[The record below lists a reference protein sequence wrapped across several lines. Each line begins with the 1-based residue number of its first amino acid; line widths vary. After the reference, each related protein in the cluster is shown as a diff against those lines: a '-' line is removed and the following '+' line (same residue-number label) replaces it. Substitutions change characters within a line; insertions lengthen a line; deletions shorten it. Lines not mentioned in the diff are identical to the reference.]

1 MLPATTGAWR
11 YQPSSPGTPRRV
23 QPVSAARGKRPAR
36 VFFVNRYFHPD
47 ESATSRILSDLV
59 FRLAAQ
65 GLSVAVVT
73 SRQLYE
79 DPHAQ
84 LPSAQTIRG
93 VAVHRVA
100 TARLGRSRLLGR
112 ALDYVSFHAAVAWRL
127 SRLLGP
133 GDIVVAKTDPPLLSV
148 TLSHVAAWRGARLMN
163 WLQDVFPEVAVTL
176 APGIL
181 PKPLQAPLMS
191 MRDRSL
197 KSATMNIVLS
207 EGMRERVCARGVE
220 PGKTIV
226 IPNWADTKT
235 LTPRAAAASFTRRR
249 LGLTD
254 RFVIGYSGNFGRAHE
269 FDTLMTAAKLLN
281 DDARFAFLMTGGG
294 ARSQGLQHAVAQA
307 HLTNFHFQGYQ
318 PAQWLSD
325 SMAAA
330 DIHLVSL
337 LPALEGLIVPSK
349 VYGILAAGRPV
360 VFIGDTR
367 GDIAQLIREH
377 DCGISVAVG
386 AGAQLAEGFR
396 SLRADPARV
405 QLMGV
410 NARRL
415 ALARYTGEHAAEDW
429 LRLLAEITDREPV
442 EQYS

>member
-1 MLPATTGAWR
+1 MLPATTGVWR
-11 YQPSSPGTPRRV
+11 CRPSSPGTPLSG
-23 QPVSAARGKRPAR
+23 QPVTAARGKRPAR
-36 VFFVNRYFHPD
+36 VFFANRYFYPD
-47 ESATSRILSDLV
+47 ESATSRILSDLA
-59 FRLAAQ
+59 FRLAEQ

-79 DPHAQ
+79 EPRAQ
-84 LPSAQTIRG
+84 LPSSETIRG
-93 VAVHRVA
+93 VTIHRVA
-100 TARLGRSRLLGR
+100 TARLGRARLLGR
-112 ALDYVSFHAAVAWRL
+112 ALDYASFHAAVAWRL
-127 SRLLGP
+127 LRLVRP

-148 TLSHVAAWRGARLMN
+148 TLSHVAAWRGAFLIN

-181 PKPLQAPLMS
+181 PKPLHAPLLS

-197 KSATMNIVLS
+197 RRATMNIVLS
-207 EGMRERVCARGVE
+207 EGMRARVHARGVE

-226 IPNWADTKT
+226 IPNWADTKN
-235 LTPRAAAASFTRRR
+235 LTPRPTGASFTRRR

-269 FDTLMTAAKLLN
+269 FDTLIAAAKLLN
-281 DDARFAFLMTGGG
+281 DDSRFVFLMTGGG

-307 HLTNFHFQGYQ
+307 RLTNFHFQRYQ
-318 PAQWLSD
+318 PAQWLND

-330 DIHLVSL
+330 DLHLVSL

-349 VYGILAAGRPV
+349 VYGILAVGRPV
-360 VFIGDTR
+360 MFIGDTR
-367 GDIAQLIREH
+367 GDVAQLIRDH
-377 DCGISVAVG
+377 GCGISVAVG
-386 AGAQLAEGFR
+386 AGAELAQGLR

-415 ALARYTGEHAAEDW
+415 ALARYTGDHAADDW
-429 LRLLAEITDREPV
+429 VRLLAGITGGEAV

>member
-1 MLPATTGAWR
+1 
-11 YQPSSPGTPRRV
+11 
-23 QPVSAARGKRPAR
+23 VSAARGKRPAR

-47 ESATSRILSDLV
+47 ESATSRILSDLA
-59 FRLAAQ
+59 FRLAEQ
-65 GLSVAVVT
+65 GLPVAVVT
-73 SRQLYE
+73 SGQLYE
-79 DPHAQ
+79 DPNAR
-84 LPSAQTIRG
+84 LPASETIRG
-93 VAVHRVA
+93 VSIHRVA
-100 TARLGRSRLLGR
+100 TARLGRSRLRGR
-112 ALDYVSFHAAVAWRL
+112 ALDYASFHGAVAWRL
-127 SRLLGP
+127 LRLVRP

-148 TLSHVAAWRGARLMN
+148 TLAHVCAWRGALLIN
-163 WLQDVFPEVAVTL
+163 WLQDMFPEVALTL

-181 PKPLQAPLMS
+181 PKPLHALLMS

-197 KSATMNIVLS
+197 RHATMNIVLS
-207 EGMRERVCARGVE
+207 EGMRARVRARGVE
-220 PGKTIV
+220 PAKTIV
-226 IPNWADTKT
+226 IPNWADTKA
-235 LTPRAAAASFTRRR
+235 LTPHPTGASFTRRR

-269 FDTLMTAAKLLN
+269 FDTLITAARLL
-281 DDARFAFLMTGGG
+281 DEDSRFAFLMTGGG
-294 ARSQGLQHAVAQA
+294 ARSQDLQRAAAQA
-307 HLTNFHFQGYQ
+307 RLSHFHFQGYQ

-360 VFIGDTR
+360 VFIGDTG

-377 DCGISVAVG
+377 ACGISVAVG
-386 AGAQLAEGFR
+386 AGAELAEGLR

-405 QLMGV
+405 LLMGA

-415 ALARYTGEHAAEDW
+415 ALARYTSEHAADDW
-429 LRLLAEITDREPV
+429 ARLLTGLTGREPV